1 MAVHSYLRI
10 STLDRGQTVENQRMA
25 LNASSDFATDFWYAD
40 EGVSGSVPAIQRPE
54 FVRMMGAVKK
64 GDLVCVTALDRL
76 GRDAE
81 DILNT
86 VNNFEKMGVRVC
98 ILALGNTDITS
109 VMGKAFVIMLSALAE
124 MERNNLRE
132 RTRQGLARTKAEG
145 TALGRPL
152 VIEPGVLR
160 EMATKRGKGYS
171 LDSLAEI
178 YGISKMTIQRNL
190 KKWGDRLDD
199 YCDEYFKRQAQYD
212 RKLQPQL

>member
-10 STLDRGQTVENQRMA
+10 STLDKGQTVENQRLA
-25 LNASSDFATDFWYAD
+25 LQEAGNYATDFWYAD
-40 EGVSGSVPAIQRPE
+40 EGVSGSVPAMQRPE
-54 FVRMMGAVKK
+54 FVRMMGAVKRN
-64 GDLVCVTALDRL
+64 DLVCVTALDRL

-132 RTRQGLARTKAEG
+132 RTRQGLARTQKEG
-145 TALGRPL
+145 TILGRPL
-152 VIEPGVLR
+152 AINPAEMR
-160 EMATKRGKGYS
+160 EMVTKRDKGYS

-178 YGISKMTIQRNL
+178 YGVSKMTVQRNL
-190 KKWGDRLDD
+190 KKWEGKLDD

-212 RKLQPQL
+212 RKLQLQL